1 MMHSPQNVKFS
12 EILARHLGR
21 HVKWLIFLSEFNQT
35 KLSSQI
41 LINLPTTKFHG
52 NPSSESQAV
61 SCKQMG

>member
-12 EILARHLGR
+12 ELLARL

-41 LINLPTTKFHG
+41 LINTKFHG
-52 NPSSESQAV
+52 NPSSKSQAV
-61 SCKQMG
+61 SCKQMS